1 MLEAK
6 GIFDGLRISVV
17 SSRRLLGG
25 GIGDAEGKRLYV
37 QNLIHGWLSELKR
50 LTMIASSQPQ
60 VAYTAF
66 TKSLQNQW
74 AYLQRVVPDSDSI
87 FNELETVILKQF
99 LPTVIGCEVSLTD
112 RLLFS
117 LPARWGGLGV
127 FNPTETA
134 ELSYSLSRKATQEI
148 TKSIKDGSDFE
159 IDSHLNLV
167 HQICQDGLKFKE

>member
-1 MLEAK
+1 M
-6 GIFDGLRISVV
+6 
-17 SSRRLLGG
+17 
-25 GIGDAEGKRLYV
+25 
-37 QNLIHGWLSELKR
+37 
-50 LTMIASSQPQ
+50 
-60 VAYTAF
+60 
-66 TKSLQNQW
+66 
-74 AYLQRVVPDSDSI
+74 VPDGDCF
-87 FNELETVILKQF
+87 FNELEAVILNQF
-99 LPTVIGCEVSLTD
+99 VPTVIGCEVSLTN

-148 TKSIKDGSDFE
+148 TKSIKDGSDLE